1 MATQRKKAIPRK
13 KVGIQKRRKAYQR
26 NRPNAK
32 LHYEGAVLVSVP
44 ESTRITGLG
53 LSLSYRW
60 AREGKLPVVQIGGRW
75 FVHVPKLRAMLDGLA
90 GGKADKNA
98 A

>member
-1 MATQRKKAIPRK
+1 MAIPRRK
-13 KVGIQKRRKAYQR
+13 QGQRKRRKAYQR

-32 LHYEGAVLVSVP
+32 LHYEGAVLISIP

-53 LSLSYRW
+53 LSLSYRM
-60 AREGKLPVVQIGGRW
+60 ARNGTLPAVQVNGRW
-75 FVHVPKLRAMLDGLA
+75 YIHAPRPRTWLDNLA
-90 GGKADKNA
+90 NGKVGESA

>member
-1 MATQRKKAIPRK
+1 MATTPKRLRLRKKPVLR
-13 KVGIQKRRKAYQR
+13 KRRKPYQR

-32 LHYEGAVLVSVP
+32 LHYEAAVLISIP

-53 LSLSYRW
+53 LSLSYKMVRAGTLPAEMINGRW
-60 AREGKLPVVQIGGRW
+60 YVNRLRLMEWLNGIGGTS
-75 FVHVPKLRAMLDGLA
+75 
-90 GGKADKNA
+90 NA